1 MWSYIG
7 PAIRC
12 TLVFT
17 VLTGGIY
24 PLAVTGATWALFP
37 AQAHGSL
44 VVRDGK
50 FVGSTLIAQNF
61 TRPEYFHPR
70 PSAASYDASLSTG
83 SNWGPTNQKLAD
95 RVKASLAQYRQENP
109 GYTGPI
115 PADAL
120 TASASGLDPEISPAN
135 ADIQADRVAHA
146 RNLDPV
152 TVRAVVKETTA
163 GRWLAF
169 IGEPR
174 VNVLQLN
181 LALDARFGSVHARP
195 ASRP

>member
-24 PLAVTGATWALFP
+24 PLAVTGAAWALFP

-50 FVGSTLIAQNF
+50 VIGSTLIAQNF
-61 TRPEYFHPR
+61 TKPEYFHPR
-70 PSAASYDASLSTG
+70 PSAASYDGSSSTG
-83 SNWGPTNQKLAD
+83 SNWGPTNQKLVD
-95 RVKASLAQYRQENP
+95 RVKASLTQYRQENP
-109 GYTGPI
+109 GYAGPI
-115 PADAL
+115 PSDAL

-135 ADIQADRVAHA
+135 ADIQADRVA
-146 RNLDPV
+146 RTRKLDPGA
-152 TVRAVVKETTA
+152 VRQVVGETTA
-163 GRWLAF
+163 GRWLGL

-181 LALDARFGSVHARP
+181 LALDERFGRVAH
-195 ASRP
+195 

>member
-1 MWSYIG
+1 MWSYIA
-7 PAIRC
+7 PAIRT

-24 PLAVTGATWALFP
+24 PLAVTGASWALFP

-50 FVGSTLIAQNF
+50 VVGSTLIAQNF

-70 PSAASYDASLSTG
+70 PSAASYDASASTG

-109 GYTGPI
+109 AHTGPV
-115 PADAL
+115 PADAV
-120 TASASGLDPEISPAN
+120 TASASGLDPEISPEN
-135 ADIQADRVAHA
+135 ADIQADRVARERKLYPA
-146 RNLDPV
+146 A
-152 TVRAVVKETTA
+152 VRAVVGEIAA
-163 GRWLAF
+163 GRWLGF

-181 LALDARFGSVHARP
+181 LALDKRFGAIAGSKQ
-195 ASRP
+195 

>member
-7 PAIRC
+7 PAIRT

-50 FVGSTLIAQNF
+50 VVGSTLIAQNF

-70 PSAASYDASLSTG
+70 PSAASYDASASTG

-109 GYTGPI
+109 RTPGPSPPTPSRRLRAGSI
-115 PADAL
+115 PRSARRTPTSRL
-120 TASASGLDPEISPAN
+120 TASPVRERSTPRRCARVVARD
-135 ADIQADRVAHA
+135 DRGTLA
-146 RNLDPV
+146 RV
-152 TVRAVVKETTA
+152 HRRAACERAAV
-163 GRWLAF
+163 
-169 IGEPR
+169 EPR
-174 VNVLQLN
+174 
-181 LALDARFGSVHARP
+181 AR
-195 ASRP
+195 

>member
-24 PLAVTGATWALFP
+24 PLAVTGGAWALFP

-50 FVGSTLIAQNF
+50 VVGSTLIGQTF
-61 TRPEYFHPR
+61 TKPEYFHPR
-70 PSAASYDASLSTG
+70 PSAASYDASASTG
-83 SNWGPTNQKLAD
+83 SNWGPTNQKLID

-109 GYTGPI
+109 GDTGPI

-135 ADIQADRVAHA
+135 ADIQADRVA
-146 RNLDPV
+146 RGRKLDPAQ
-152 TVRAVVKETTA
+152 VRALVSEMTA
-163 GRWLAF
+163 GRWLGF

-181 LALDARFGSVHARP
+181 LALDERFGSG
-195 ASRP
+195 SRQ

>member
-17 VLTGGIY
+17 VLTGGLY
-24 PLAVTGATWALFP
+24 PLAVTGAAWVLFP

-50 FVGSTLIAQNF
+50 VVGSTLIAQNF
-61 TRPEYFHPR
+61 TKPEYFHPR
-70 PSAASYDASLSTG
+70 PSAASYDGSSSTG
-83 SNWGPTNQKLAD
+83 SNWGPTNQKLVD
-95 RVKASLAQYRQENP
+95 RVKASLTQYRQENP
-109 GYTGPI
+109 EYAGPI

-135 ADIQADRVAHA
+135 ADIQADRVARA
-146 RNLDPV
+146 RKLDPAA
-152 TVRAVVKETTA
+152 VRKVVGETTA
-163 GRWLAF
+163 GRWLGF

-174 VNVLQLN
+174 VNVLRLN
-181 LALDARFGSVHARP
+181 LALDERFGRVAH
-195 ASRP
+195 

>member
-7 PAIRC
+7 PAIRT

-24 PLAVTGATWALFP
+24 PLAVTGASSVLFP

-44 VVRDGK
+44 VTRDGK
-50 FVGSTLIAQNF
+50 VVGSTLIAQNF

-70 PSAASYDASLSTG
+70 PSAASYDASSSTG

-135 ADIQADRVAHA
+135 AEIQVIRVARA
-146 RNLDPV
+146 RNMDPG
-152 TVRAVVKETTA
+152 AVKKLIQQATT
-163 GRWLAF
+163 GRWLGF

-174 VNVLQLN
+174 
-181 LALDARFGSVHARP
+181 
-195 ASRP
+195 